1 MTTRAPLPSVPDHA
15 VLRYLE
21 RKHNVDIEAIRRHIR
36 ELVTRGV
43 EKNGDAVVVDGVKF
57 VLRGNVVVTVLDR
70 RWPAQK
76 HREEDRDA

>member
-1 MTTRAPLPSVPDHA
+1 MTTRAPIPAVPDHA

-36 ELVTRGV
+36 ELVTRGI
-43 EKNGDAVVVDGVKF
+43 EKQGDAVIIEGVKF

-76 HREEDRDA
+76 HREERRDA